1 MTALMKPAGATR
13 PCLHQGSAPLRGA
26 ASQCAMALNLR
37 AGRSCNGPARTR
49 SSGITSIPVSP
60 SRTASSRAS
69 TAHCAM
75 SCSTRSCSTA
85 WLTPAGSWPSGA
97 TTTTMFAPTHRWEIE
112 RLHKRVGR
120 SCRTIASR
128 PARLCRRAYRNIQP
142 QDSRYDRG
150 TAGGQ
155 VTCLEFLKAGDTLVV
170 WKLDRLGR
178 SLTNLLAIITD
189 LKNRGVA
196 FRSLTEQM
204 DTSTPHGELLFS
216 LFGALAQYERA
227 LTRERVMAG
236 LVAARR
242 RGRRGGGPP
251 SIDAETIEQITAA
264 LDAGASKASV
274 CRSFKVPR
282 STLIGPLDRIGWTGP
297 VKA

>member
-1 MTALMKPAGATR
+1 MLIGYVRVSSVDDRQSVDLQRDALLAAGVDERHLYSDKA
-13 PCLHQGSAPLRGA
+13 
-26 ASQCAMALNLR
+26 
-37 AGRSCNGPARTR
+37 
-49 SSGITSIPVSP
+49 
-60 SRTASSRAS
+60 
-69 TAHCAM
+69 
-75 SCSTRSCSTA
+75 
-85 WLTPAGSWPSGA
+85 SGA
-97 TTTTMFAPTHRWEIE
+97 RDD
-112 RLHKRVGR
+112 
-120 SCRTIASR
+120 R
-128 PARLCRRAYRNIQP
+128 PGLKA
-142 QDSRYDRG
+142 
-150 TAGGQ
+150 
-155 VTCLEFLKAGDTLVV
+155 CLEFLKAGDTLVV

-242 RGRRGGGPP
+242 RGRRGGRPP

-282 STLIGPLDRIGWTGP
+282 STLIGTLDRIGWTGP